1 MSKGKDF
8 RPRRRGFDDDEPM
21 QFGGGR
27 QDKASPRQPMTP
39 VFPPPDMDMPGQA
52 SVDATVKWFK
62 ADKGFG
68 FVELADGSGDA
79 FLHVGALQAAGFEAV
94 PPGSKLKVVAAKT
107 MKGMQ
112 VSRVISVDT
121 STAAAPPPRAP
132 RAFDNG
138 GGFSGGGFS
147 GGGDRDRGRPQ
158 RFTPDPSSAV
168 EIGGRVKW
176 FDATK
181 GFGFI
186 AGDDGGKD
194 IFVHVSVLRNAGLQQ
209 LVEEQAVNV
218 KVVETPKGREAVGI
232 SLP

>member
-21 QFGGGR
+21 QFGADR
-27 QDKASPRQPMTP
+27 QSRSPRQPMTP
-39 VFPPPDMDMPGQA
+39 VFPPADMEFAPQD

-68 FVELADGSGDA
+68 FVELGDGSGDA
-79 FLHVGALQAAGFEAV
+79 FLHVGALQAAGYEAV
-94 PPGSKLKVVAAKT
+94 PPGAKLKVIASKT

-112 VSRVISVDT
+112 VSRVMSVDT
-121 STAAAPPPRAP
+121 STATAPPPRSP
-132 RAFDNG
+132 RPFDG
-138 GGFSGGGFS
+138 GGSGG
-147 GGGDRDRGRPQ
+147 GRPQ
-158 RFTPDPSSAV
+158 RFQPDMSSAV
-168 EIGGRVKW
+168 EVGGRVKW

-186 AGDDGGKD
+186 AGNDGGKD
-194 IFVHVSVLRNAGLQQ
+194 IFIHVSVLRNAGLQQ
-209 LVEEQAVNV
+209 LVEEQPVNV
-218 KVVETPKGREAVGI
+218 KVVETQKGREAVSI

>member
-21 QFGGGR
+21 QYGDR
-27 QDKASPRQPMTP
+27 SSNRSPRQPMAP
-39 VFPPPDMDMPGQA
+39 VFPPADMEFAPQDT
-52 SVDATVKWFK
+52 VDATVKWFK

-68 FVELADGSGDA
+68 FVELGNGSGDA
-79 FLHVGALQAAGFEAV
+79 FLHVGALQQAGYESV
-94 PPGSKLKVVAAKT
+94 PPGAKLKVIASKT

-112 VSRVISVDT
+112 VSRVMSVDT
-121 STAAAPPPRAP
+121 STASAAPPPRSP
-132 RAFDNG
+132 RPFDG
-138 GGFSGGGFS
+138 GGREGGGRD
-147 GGGDRDRGRPQ
+147 GGGRPQ
-158 RFTPDPSSAV
+158 RFQPDMSNAV

-194 IFVHVSVLRNAGLQQ
+194 IFIHVSVLRNAGLQQ
-209 LVEEQAVNV
+209 LVEEQPVNV
-218 KVVETPKGREAVGI
+218 KVVETPKGREAVSI

>member
-21 QFGGGR
+21 QFGER
-27 QDKASPRQPMTP
+27 PSRSPRQPMTP
-39 VFPPPDMDMPGQA
+39 VFPPADMEFAPQDA
-52 SVDATVKWFK
+52 VDATVKWFK

-68 FVELADGSGDA
+68 FVELGDGSGDA
-79 FLHVGALQAAGFEAV
+79 FLHVGALQAAGHEAV
-94 PPGSKLKVVAAKT
+94 PPGAKLKVVASKT

-121 STAAAPPPRAP
+121 STATAPPPRSP
-132 RAFDNG
+132 RPFD
-138 GGFSGGGFS
+138 
-147 GGGDRDRGRPQ
+147 GGGDRGDRGGGFGGGRPQ
-158 RFTPDPSSAV
+158 RFQPDMSSAV

-186 AGDDGGKD
+186 AGNDGGKD

-218 KVVETPKGREAVGI
+218 KVVETPKGREAVAI

>member
-21 QFGGGR
+21 QFDDR
-27 QDKASPRQPMTP
+27 PSRSSRQPMTP
-39 VFPPPDMDMPGQA
+39 VFPPPDMDIPGQT

-68 FVELADGSGDA
+68 FVELSDGQGDA
-79 FLHVGALQAAGFEAV
+79 FLHVGALQSAGFESV
-94 PPGSKLKVVAAKT
+94 PPGSKLKVVASRT

-121 STAAAPPPRAP
+121 STASAAPPRPRQ
-132 RAFDNG
+132 FDDG
-138 GGFSGGGFS
+138 GRGGSGG
-147 GGGDRDRGRPQ
+147 GRPQ
-158 RFTPDPSSAV
+158 RFQPDPSSAV
-168 EIGGRVKW
+168 EIGGKVKW

-194 IFVHVSVLRNAGLQQ
+194 IFIHVSVLRNAGLQQ
-209 LVEEQAVNV
+209 LMEEQPVRV
-218 KVVETPKGREAVGI
+218 KVVETPKGREAVSI
-232 SLP
+232 SI